1 MSYQIKQ
8 TKPFAKWLTK
18 LKDNSAKARIT
29 LRLRKVALGHFG
41 DHKQLSTNLF
51 ELRFLFGAGYR
62 VYYTVKNQQ
71 VIFLLTGGDKAT
83 QSKDIKKAQQLLD
96 QLED

>member
-1 MSYQIKQ
+1 MQQ
-8 TKPFAKWLTK
+8 TKPFQKWLTK

-41 DHKQLSTNLF
+41 DHKQISTNLF

-62 VYYTVKNQQ
+62 VYYTIKKQQ
-71 VIFLLTGGDKAT
+71 IIFLLVGGDKAT
-83 QSKDIKKAQQLLD
+83 QSKDIKKAQQLLN
-96 QLED
+96 QLGD